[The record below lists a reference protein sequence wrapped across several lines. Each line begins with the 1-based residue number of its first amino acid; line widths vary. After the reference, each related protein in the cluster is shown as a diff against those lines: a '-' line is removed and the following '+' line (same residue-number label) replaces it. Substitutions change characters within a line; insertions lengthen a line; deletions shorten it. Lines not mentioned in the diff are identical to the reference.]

1 MYYGKTVFAQLVR
14 FMPEYEFKK
23 CVNRY
28 KGNHRVRT
36 LTCREQFQ
44 VMCFAQ
50 LAGRESLR
58 DIENCL
64 KAFSNKLYHS
74 GLRQP
79 VPRATLADANE
90 KRNWRIY
97 ADFAQILVK
106 QARPLYLNDNDF
118 RVELDNMVYA
128 LDSTTIDLCLSLFP
142 WAKFRHHKGAIKMHT
157 LIDIRGSIPVFI
169 DITEGAKHD
178 VKVLDT
184 MPIEP
189 GAYYVMDKA
198 YIDFSRLYTLI
209 HQSQAFFVT
218 RAKSNMKY
226 KVHSALLVDKDTGV
240 TKDQIVS
247 LTGTK
252 SSKTYPEVFRLVEY
266 EDYSNSVVYVFM
278 TNDFKLPAISIAEL
292 YRDRWKVETFFKWI
306 KQHLNIKSFYGTN
319 QNAVFCQI
327 WIAVCAYLLLAIAK
341 KKLQLP
347 VTLYT
352 FAQTVGLT
360 LFEKTDIKE
369 LFENKGILENRSNKD
384 QLSIWNF

>member
-64 KAFSNKLYHS
+64 KAFSDKLYHS

-79 VPRATLADANE
+79 VPRTTLADANE

-178 VKVLDT
+178 VKILDT
-184 MPIEP
+184 MPVEP

-226 KVHSALLVDKDTGV
+226 KVHSALLCG
-240 TKDQIVS
+240 
-247 LTGTK
+247 
-252 SSKTYPEVFRLVEY
+252 
-266 EDYSNSVVYVFM
+266 
-278 TNDFKLPAISIAEL
+278 
-292 YRDRWKVETFFKWI
+292 
-306 KQHLNIKSFYGTN
+306 
-319 QNAVFCQI
+319 
-327 WIAVCAYLLLAIAK
+327 
-341 KKLQLP
+341 
-347 VTLYT
+347 
-352 FAQTVGLT
+352 
-360 LFEKTDIKE
+360 
-369 LFENKGILENRSNKD
+369 
-384 QLSIWNF
+384 